1 MICKQKTK
9 LILDYGRGHKRGHKR
24 KKSSDTLIHTI
35 TGNSSLKRY
44 EIWRVDIKV
53 CIKNRHFVIALV

>member
-9 LILDYGRGHKRGHKR
+9 LILDYGRGHKR

-35 TGNSSLKRY
+35 TGNSSLLRY
-44 EIWRVDIKV
+44 RVDIKV
-53 CIKNRHFVIALV
+53 CLKNTHRVIALV